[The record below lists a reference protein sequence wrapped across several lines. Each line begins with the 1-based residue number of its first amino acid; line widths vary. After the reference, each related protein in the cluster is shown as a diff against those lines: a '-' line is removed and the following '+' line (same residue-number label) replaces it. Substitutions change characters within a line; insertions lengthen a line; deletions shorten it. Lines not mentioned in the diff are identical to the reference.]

1 MTFIP
6 TKETLAKGRATLN
19 SGWRPP
25 ITKKADDKQEKIYE
39 EMNHPLAKLKQGAIE
54 YDEKIYAELIH
65 PLAKLK
71 QETVEYAEKITREL
85 EVGKY
90 IVDDEM
96 ENVYELPIDG
106 GGSSSKAE
114 PPEVGS
120 ETDPT
125 SVLEVSQDGVSEKAE
140 VGSLSIFSETAS

>member
-1 MTFIP
+1 MYAEV
-6 TKETLAKGRATLN
+6 KSALN

-25 ITKKADDKQEKIYE
+25 ITKKADEKQ
-39 EMNHPLAKLKQGAIE
+39 
-54 YDEKIYAELIH
+54 EKIYAELIH

-90 IVDDEM
+90 IADDDEM
-96 ENVYELPIDG
+96 GNRYELPIDG
-106 GGSSSKAE
+106 GESSSIAG
-114 PPEVGS
+114 PPKVGS

-125 SVLEVSQDGVSEKAE
+125 SVLEVSQDYYYYYYYYFF
-140 VGSLSIFSETAS
+140 LFC